1 MLLAKSSKNDQSD
14 SSDSADE
21 PTPKRRVIGPIGPS
35 LPPGMSLDTS
45 ESVDNDDEKYSDAKT
60 KYITSAQSSDEEEDV
75 SE

>member
-1 MLLAKSSKNDQSD
+1 MAKSSKNDQSD

-21 PTPKRRVIGPIGPS
+21 PAPKRRVIGPIGPS

-45 ESVDNDDEKYSDAKT
+45 ESRVDNDDEKTSDAKT